1 FGEKVGFTNKSIE
14 LVKDTNIGEIKI
26 FAEQV
31 SYSNVISVELTRM
44 DLIAFKFSKLPD
56 SFRIFQLIENE
67 YKEIKNVDYDE
78 IGDSL
83 FCWIEEQDSLVF
95 KYSVNGGLM
104 DTLILFKENETANS
118 LKKLKIKTTIDIY
131 GNKFINFKT
140 NRPLKKINK
149 NRIKILE
156 DSNSFKDNFEI
167 KKLGRSISNYEF
179 HFKVKKGKRY
189 NIIMA
194 DSCFKSDNN
203 SYNDTVAFGFS
214 VMKEEEL
221 GIINLDLK
229 KGIKKNIIVELI
241 DSKDKLVRK
250 RIIKNTQQITFDFLK
265 VGSYKIRFIIDENS
279 NGKWDTGELN
289 KRKQA
294 ERVLYFDKTIEL
306 KANWELTEE
315 FEISD

>member
-1 FGEKVGFTNKSIE
+1 
-14 LVKDTNIGEIKI
+14 
-26 FAEQV
+26 
-31 SYSNVISVELTRM
+31 
-44 DLIAFKFSKLPD
+44 
-56 SFRIFQLIENE
+56 
-67 YKEIKNVDYDE
+67 
-78 IGDSL
+78 
-83 FCWIEEQDSLVF
+83 
-95 KYSVNGGLM
+95 
-104 DTLILFKENETANS
+104 
-118 LKKLKIKTTIDIY
+118 
-131 GNKFINFKT
+131 
-140 NRPLKKINK
+140 
-149 NRIKILE
+149 
-156 DSNSFKDNFEI
+156 
-167 KKLGRSISNYEF
+167 
-179 HFKVKKGKRY
+179 
-189 NIIMA
+189 MA